1 MDLFGMLARR
11 DKRIGASMMIDWNS
25 NYQIT
30 FKLVHPPFSNDL
42 VSIVTTHNGEAWHLW
57 KPVDDVI
64 IQYWKDNWN
73 VIQQGIENYKMLQ
86 ILHPLSEEPHHV

>member
-1 MDLFGMLARR
+1 
-11 DKRIGASMMIDWNS
+11 MIDWNT

-30 FKLVHPPFSNDL
+30 FKLAHPPGPFGDKL

-64 IQYWKDNWN
+64 IQYWKDHWDT
-73 VIQQGIENYKMLQ
+73 IQHSIADYKLQQ
-86 ILHPLSEEPHHV
+86 ILHPLLEEPHNV